1 MEPATAE
8 KAPPSRPKVEPTT
21 PLVLTTLDTEL
32 EFSHQCELIAVT
44 SRGCLIRSLRP
55 LQKGTPVRLES
66 LSGRHSISGRVA
78 FSAASENAERS
89 WRIGIDVEH
98 GQLAIVLAEGQK
110 GQPQAAALTQ
120 GAATEPTPATV
131 TAATTDGPPPSTA
144 HPKDYQARP
153 NRSSG
158 QQVSTERP
166 SADEILKL
174 FQQRIRQKLDTI
186 SSSFEAGLQQE
197 AAQLLNRTG
206 AELESRVSSQVEHLR
221 TQVEA
226 STALAAKLHEQ
237 SEGRLQHWRAGL
249 QDIEAKSGELRQLS
263 SALEKRTA
271 EIQRN
276 IEEGDRQI
284 TQRLQEY
291 SKFADERF
299 NQSREQ
305 IKSNVQASVKVVHS
319 QIESFGR
326 EVLARIEDAA
336 KKNAELLRRLDEAG
350 VRLGNLAEAAE
361 STLEKSL
368 LQLKAEAME
377 GLQKEIDA
385 RIQRSGS
392 QLESTLAKAMES
404 FCGAWR
410 DPS

>member
-1 MEPATAE
+1 MD
-8 KAPPSRPKVEPTT
+8 STT

-66 LSGRHSISGRVA
+66 LSGRHGITGRVA

-89 WRIGIDVEH
+89 WRIGIDVEQ
-98 GQLAIVLAEGQK
+98 GQLAIVLAEVQK
-110 GQPQAAALTQ
+110 SQPQAAALRQ
-120 GAATEPTPATV
+120 GAATEPTAATA
-131 TAATTDGPPPSTA
+131 TAATADGPPPSTA
-144 HPKDYQARP
+144 HPKDSQARP

-158 QQVSTERP
+158 QLQASADRP

-197 AAQLLNRTG
+197 AAQLLNRTR

-249 QDIEAKSGELRQLS
+249 QDIEAKWGEFGQLS

-271 EIQRN
+271 EILRN

-284 TQRLQEY
+284 KQRLQEY
-291 SKFADERF
+291 STFAEERF

-305 IKSNVQASVKVVHS
+305 IKSNVQASVKVAHS
-319 QIESFGR
+319 QIESSGR
-326 EVLARIEDAA
+326 EVLTRIEDAA

-350 VRLGNLAEAAE
+350 VRLGKLAETAE

-368 LQLKAEAME
+368 LQLTAEAME
-377 GLQKEIDA
+377 RLQKEIDT